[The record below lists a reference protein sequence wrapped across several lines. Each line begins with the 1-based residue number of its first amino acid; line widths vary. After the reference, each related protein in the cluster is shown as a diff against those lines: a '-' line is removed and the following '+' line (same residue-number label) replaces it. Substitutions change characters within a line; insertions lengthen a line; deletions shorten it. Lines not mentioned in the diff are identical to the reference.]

1 MNGLDLRAEVT
12 EKDGLD
18 FSTTEQA
25 SLTRSTF
32 HRNGRNFAPRMRAG
46 G

>member
-1 MNGLDLRAEVT
+1 MNGLNLRVEVT

-32 HRNGRNFAPRMRAG
+32 HRNGRNFASRMKVRG
-46 G
+46 